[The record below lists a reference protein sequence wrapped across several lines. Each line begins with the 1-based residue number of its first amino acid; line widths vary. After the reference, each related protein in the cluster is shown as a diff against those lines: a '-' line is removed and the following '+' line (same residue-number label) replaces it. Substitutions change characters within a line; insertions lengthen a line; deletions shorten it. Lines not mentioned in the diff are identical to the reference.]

1 MKPFPGMK
9 SFERIVI
16 TGDLMRPFPS
26 GHGWVSATSRNI
38 RWLRQ
43 VLDPALRATKLPIS
57 MLAWDE
63 RMQRHEG
70 RYFDASAVASRS
82 MQGFAGSTLGPTHSL
97 EAWAAWTERL
107 PVDAPFIE
115 ALAPEV
121 ERALVIGYE
130 MPPAMIDALQTLG
143 RPFVDVVLHPVRFM
157 PDLVFALRTNIPEWH
172 ERFLQHQVQEST
184 IARQAALIAAKVA
197 WMAPPEPLTPGAAL
211 LLGQVGIDRAVVS
224 AGRFA
229 SLADH
234 LDMLHALCVDHPQ
247 VLFKPH
253 PYGVGPD
260 RSAQAVAAFA
270 AIQRS
275 EANFYHLVAQPEI
288 ELVVAL
294 NSSGLHEARYFG
306 KRARSLI
313 KPLHDFDALRP
324 PSKADPGDPVAQT
337 QDWIRA
343 DFWEALVCGASPVK
357 ASQDSDRSPPEPQ
370 LVMRTFEPT
379 PNLLRRSMNADWGY
393 SFIERICA

>member
-1 MKPFPGMK
+1 MKPFD
-9 SFERIVI
+9 RIVI

-26 GHGWVSATSRNI
+26 GSAWVSATAKNI

-43 VLDPALRATKLPIS
+43 VLGPALQATGLPLS

-70 RYFDASAVASRS
+70 RFFDAPVVASRTIEQHEGRAPS
-82 MQGFAGSTLGPTHSL
+82 PTHSL
-97 EAWAAWTERL
+97 EAWAAWTDRL
-107 PVDAPFIE
+107 PVDSSFIE
-115 ALAPEV
+115 ALAPEL
-121 ERALVIGYE
+121 EGALVIGYE

-143 RPFVDVVLHPVRFM
+143 RPWVDVVLHPVRFM
-157 PDLVFALRTNIPEWH
+157 PDLVFALRTNLPQWH
-172 ERFLQHQVQEST
+172 EVFLQHQLQEEAMT
-184 IARQAALIAAKVA
+184 RQAAWIAAKVA
-197 WMAPPEPLTPGAAL
+197 WMAPPESLTPGCAL

-234 LDMLHALCVDHPQ
+234 LSTLHALCVEHPQ

-270 AIQRS
+270 AIQS
-275 EANFYHLVAQPEI
+275 TQANFYHLVAQPEV

-294 NSSGLHEARYFG
+294 NSSGLHEARHFG
-306 KRARSLI
+306 KQARSLI
-313 KPLHDFDALRP
+313 DPLHDFDAKRP
-324 PSKADPGDPVAQT
+324 PSRERPGDPVAQT
-337 QDWIRA
+337 QDWLTA
-343 DFWEALVCGASPVK
+343 AFWTDVLSAPAGS
-357 ASQDSDRSPPEPQ
+357 PQ
-370 LVMRTFEPT
+370 LERRAGIASSQRNGQTRARAPELIA
-379 PNLLRRSMNADWGY
+379 NLLRRSMNADWGY
-393 SFIERICA
+393 GFIERICA